1 MLKRRANHDG
11 GTGVI
16 GDLWS
21 ALVARLS
28 ASEPSEDLP
37 TAETVIKAIAL
48 AKGKLRGHEYFLTKT
63 EMIGICEQWLAEKM
77 LKRRARS
84 PMR

>member
-1 MLKRRANHDG
+1 
-11 GTGVI
+11 
-16 GDLWS
+16 
-21 ALVARLS
+21 VARLP

-37 TAETVIKAIAL
+37 TAETIIKAIAL

-63 EMIGICEQWLAEKM
+63 EIILVCEQWLTEKM

-84 PMR
+84 SCVCFRSVPGYRARRLR